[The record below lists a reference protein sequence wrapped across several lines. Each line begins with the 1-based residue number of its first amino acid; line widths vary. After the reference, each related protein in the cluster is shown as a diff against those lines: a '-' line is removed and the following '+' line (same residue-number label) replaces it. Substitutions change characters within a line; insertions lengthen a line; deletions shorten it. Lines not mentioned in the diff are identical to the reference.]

1 MQKIINS
8 VLEKKYPLVNPL
20 YRHWKNI
27 RYGVQGL
34 IYMLHRV
41 DDICYDKLY
50 PNENMKVSPAFLEKI
65 IKRYQKEGF
74 LFISLDQLYEHLT
87 SQHILD
93 KPFIVFTLDDGYLD
107 NYTQAYPVFKKYN
120 VPFIVNITTSF
131 PDGEALLWWYMLE
144 DIILKNDFVRLLDG
158 EVLECA
164 SERAKNEVF
173 MKLRERCLKF
183 GKEELELSLCDLFR
197 YYPTDLYSYV
207 KGMSMTW
214 EQIAAMSKDP
224 LCTIGGH
231 TVTHPAF
238 NRLTKDEI
246 VWEVSRGCE
255 RLSEYI
261 DKEIMHF
268 AFPYGTQNEVG
279 ERELDI
285 MKQFDF
291 KTIVTTRRNM
301 ITQESDLQKLSR
313 IMLCEL

>member
-8 VLEKKYPLVNPL
+8 VLEKKYPLINPL

-27 RYGVQGL
+27 RYGAQGL

-41 DDICYDKLY
+41 DDIHNDKLY
-50 PNENMKVSPAFLEKI
+50 PNENMKVSPVFLEKI
-65 IKRYQKEGF
+65 IKRYRKEGF
-74 LFISLDQLYEHLT
+74 LFISLDQLHEHLT

-107 NYTQAYPVFKKYN
+107 NYTQAYPIFKKYD
-120 VPFIVNITTSF
+120 VPFAVNITTNF
-131 PDGEALLWWYMLE
+131 PDGEALLWWYILE
-144 DIILKNDFVRLLDG
+144 DILLKNDSVRLTDG
-158 EVLECA
+158 EILECA
-164 SERAKNEVF
+164 SLEAKNEVF
-173 MKLRERCLKF
+173 MSLRERCLKF
-183 GKEELELSLCDLFR
+183 DKEKLEPSFCDLFR
-197 YYPTDLYSYV
+197 NYPITPCSYV
-207 KGMSMTW
+207 KEMSMSW
-214 EQIAAMSKDP
+214 EQIVKMSKDP

-238 NRLTKDEI
+238 NQLTEEDI
-246 VWEVSRGCE
+246 VWEVSKGCE

-279 ERELDI
+279 EREFDI

-291 KTIVTTRRNM
+291 KTMTTTRRAM
-301 ITQESDLQKLSR
+301 ITQESAPQRLSR
-313 IMLCEL
+313 VMLCEL